1 MVSFMP
7 KDKSVIVISVFLAA
21 ATLTA
26 FWQVT
31 QCDFVYF
38 DDPRYVTEN
47 SQVQQGITL
56 EGIRWAF
63 TTFHFAN
70 WHPLTWISH
79 LSDVQLFGLRP
90 RWHHLTNLLF
100 HIANTVLLFFVLL
113 WMTKVRWESAVVAAL
128 FALHPLHV
136 ESVAWVSER
145 KDVLSTFFW
154 LLTMGAYCRYVERPG
169 LRRYLLVVLFFA
181 MGLMSKPMLVTLP
194 FVLLLLDYWPLQR
207 FQQSDQMIRTEI
219 KNRGHPQ
226 TGVSWKEE
234 AAYRWRA
241 LRPLLWEKLPIFALT
256 LLSSIVTLIAQQR
269 GGAVVPVEAYT
280 IEDRISNAVV
290 SYLVYIG
297 KTIWP
302 SDLAVSYP
310 YRQSLPAW
318 QVIGAALLMT
328 TITVTVIRKAKRA
341 PYLATGW
348 LWYAGTLVPVI
359 GIVQVGI
366 QARADRYTY
375 VPLIGLFIMAAWGI
389 SELSRNWRYRKEAVV
404 ASSAAV
410 VVCLSLVTRTQV
422 GYWHNSF
429 VLFEHALKVTEKNYT
444 IYYNEG
450 TAYLY
455 SGNYL
460 KAIGDYDKAIEIN
473 PSYARA
479 YNNRGVAHSE
489 LGNDRQAIGDFARAI
504 EILPRFAEAYYN
516 LGATYLQMDDF
527 RQAEEN
533 YSKAI
538 EINPQYAAAYYNR
551 AYAYSRLGNDRKS
564 IEDLKTAARLGY
576 QHAQN
581 TLKRQY
587 RGW

>member
-1 MVSFMP
+1 MLSFMP
-7 KDKSVIVISVFLAA
+7 KDKSSILISALLAA
-21 ATLTA
+21 VTLTV

-31 QCDFVYF
+31 QCDFVDF

-47 SQVQQGITL
+47 TQVQKGITL

-63 TTFHFAN
+63 TTFYFAN

-90 RWHHLTNLLF
+90 RGHHLTNLLL
-100 HIANTVLLFFVLL
+100 HIANTVLLFVVLFR
-113 WMTKVRWESAVVAAL
+113 MTKARWESVVVAAL

-169 LRRYLLVVLFFA
+169 PRRYLLVVLFFA

-207 FQQSDQMIRTEI
+207 FQQSAQI
-219 KNRGHPQ
+219 
-226 TGVSWKEE
+226 
-234 AAYRWRA
+234 
-241 LRPLLWEKLPIFALT
+241 RPLLWEKLPLFGLT
-256 LLSSIVTLIAQQR
+256 LLSSIVTMIAQKK
-269 GGAVVPVEAYT
+269 GGALVSVET
-280 IEDRISNAVV
+280 FPITVRISNAFV

-310 YRQSLPAW
+310 YRPSLPAW
-318 QVIGAALLMT
+318 LVIGSVFLMT
-328 TITVTVIRKAKRA
+328 AVTVTLIRRARRA
-341 PYLATGW
+341 PYLAVGW
-348 LWYAGTLVPVI
+348 LWFAGTLVPVI
-359 GIVQVGI
+359 GIVQVGT

-389 SELSRNWRYRKEAVV
+389 SELSRNWRYRREAVV

-422 GYWHNSF
+422 GYWQNSF
-429 VLFEHALKVTEKNYT
+429 VLFDHALKVTENNYT
-444 IYYNEG
+444 IYYNKA
-450 TAYLY
+450 TAYLLG
-455 SGNYL
+455 GNYL
-460 KAIGDYDKAIEIN
+460 EAIGDYDKAIAIN
-473 PSYARA
+473 PNYARA
-479 YNNRGVAHSE
+479 YNNRGVAHAE
-489 LGNDRQAIGDFARAI
+489 LGNDQRAIGDFSRAI
-504 EILPRFAEAYYN
+504 EILPRFAEAYFN
-516 LGATYLQMDDF
+516 RGASYSQMDDL
-527 RQAEEN
+527 RQAEEDF
-533 YSKAI
+533 SKAI
-538 EINPQYAAAYYNR
+538 EIKPQYAAAYYNR
-551 AYAYSRLGNDRKS
+551 AYVYSKLGNKRKM
-564 IEDLKTAARLGY
+564 IEDLETAARLGH
-576 QHAQN
+576 QDAQD

>member
-1 MVSFMP
+1 MVGFMP
-7 KDKSVIVISVFLAA
+7 KDKSIIMISAFLAV

-31 QCDFVYF
+31 HCDFVYF

-47 SQVQQGITL
+47 SQVQKGITL
-56 EGIRWAF
+56 EEIRWAF
-63 TTFHFAN
+63 TTAHCAN

-100 HIANTVLLFFVLL
+100 HIANTVLLFVVLFR
-113 WMTKVRWESAVVAAL
+113 MTKARWESAVVAAL
-128 FALHPLHV
+128 FAVHPLHV

-169 LRRYLLVVLFFA
+169 LRRYLPVVLFFA

-207 FQQSDQMIRTEI
+207 VKQSAQI
-219 KNRGHPQ
+219 
-226 TGVSWKEE
+226 
-234 AAYRWRA
+234 
-241 LRPLLWEKLPIFALT
+241 RPLLWEKLPLFGLT
-256 LLSSIVTLIAQQR
+256 LLSSIVTMIAQQR
-269 GGAVVPVEAYT
+269 GGAVVSVEAFT
-280 IEDRISNAVV
+280 ITDRISNALV

-302 SDLAVSYP
+302 SNLAVLYP

-318 QVIGAALLMT
+318 QVIGAVLLMAA
-328 TITVTVIRKAKRA
+328 ITVTVIRKAKRA
-341 PYLATGW
+341 PYLAMGW
-348 LWYAGTLVPVI
+348 LWFAGTLVPVI

-375 VPLIGLFIMAAWGI
+375 VPLIGLFIMTAWGI
-389 SELSRNWRYRKEAVV
+389 SELSRNWRYRRAAVV

-410 VVCLSLVTRTQV
+410 VICLFLVTRTQV
-422 GYWHNSF
+422 GYWQNSF
-429 VLFEHALKVTEKNYT
+429 VLFEHALKVTENNYP
-444 IYYNEG
+444 IYYNRG
-450 TAYLY
+450 TAYLHG
-455 SGNYL
+455 GNYL

-473 PSYARA
+473 PNYARA
-479 YNNRGVAHSE
+479 YNNRGVAYAK
-489 LGNDRQAIGDFARAI
+489 LGNDRQAIENFARAI
-504 EILPRFAEAYYN
+504 EILPQYAEAYFN
-516 LGATYLQMDDF
+516 RGAAYLQMDDF

-538 EINPQYAAAYYNR
+538 EIDPQYAEAYYNR
-551 AYAYSRLGNDRKS
+551 AYAYAHLGNNRNT
-564 IEDLKTAARLGY
+564 IEDLETAARLGH
-576 QHAQN
+576 QDAQDA
-581 TLKRQY
+581 LKRQY